1 MFCVSNH
8 SLLGEGAREAK
19 GGSAWV
25 VDKAVSIG
33 EIRRGARWSGLMEED
48 MECLYLFDSNIDL

>member
-1 MFCVSNH
+1 MFCESDH

-33 EIRRGARWSGLMEED
+33 EIRRGAKWSWLMDED
-48 MECLYLFDSNIDL
+48 IECLYLFDRNIDL